1 MGSGLVIMVVL
12 AAVVTNRT
20 GRLLVS
26 RQFVEMT
33 RMRIEGL
40 ITAFPKLLGGAGKQ
54 HTFVETENVRYL
66 YHPLEGLYLILIT
79 SKQSNIVEDLETL
92 KLMSKLW
99 LEYCP
104 DRGEEDERQIE

>member
-1 MGSGLVIMVVL
+1 MGRSGFTMVVL
-12 AAVVTNRT
+12 AAAVTNRA
-20 GRLLVS
+20 GKLVVS

-40 ITAFPKLLGGAGKQ
+40 ITAFPKLLGGAGSQ
-54 HTFVETENVRYL
+54 HTYVDTENVRYL

-92 KLMSKLW
+92 KLMSRLW
-99 LEYCP
+99 
-104 DRGEEDERQIE
+104 I